1 MFQFPPFAPSLRD
14 GTSTAAGGFPH
25 SEIPGSSRICRSPG
39 LIAAYH
45 VLPRLHEPRYPPFAL
60 LSFPLLLASLRT
72 PRFVSRFL
80 RLSNMSKIIALCE
93 PVENKGLEPLT
104 PCVQGRCSKP
114 TELIPPSGLT
124 LFFFLRHF
132 LVAVFHNFREEPSQE
147 TPASRSPERRCSSRT
162 FRYGYLVTT

>member
-60 LSFPLLLASLRT
+60 LSFPLLLASFQT

-80 RLSNMSKIIALCE
+80 RLSIMSKIIA
-93 PVENKGLEPLT
+93 PLRA
-104 PCVQGRCSKP
+104 CG
-114 TELIPPSGLT
+114 E
-124 LFFFLRHF
+124 
-132 LVAVFHNFREEPSQE
+132 
-147 TPASRSPERRCSSRT
+147 
-162 FRYGYLVTT
+162 

>member
-1 MFQFPPFAPSLRD
+1 MFQFPPFAPSSRD

-45 VLPRLHEPRYPPFAL
+45 VLLRLHEPRYPPFAL
-60 LSFPLLLASLRT
+60 LSFLLYSWYLNDT
-72 PRFVSRFL
+72 EIRFSFSSSFQHVKDHRSF
-80 RLSNMSKIIALCE
+80 E

-124 LFFFLRHF
+124 LFFFLRRSSA
-132 LVAVFHNFREEPSQE
+132 AVFHNFREEPSQE